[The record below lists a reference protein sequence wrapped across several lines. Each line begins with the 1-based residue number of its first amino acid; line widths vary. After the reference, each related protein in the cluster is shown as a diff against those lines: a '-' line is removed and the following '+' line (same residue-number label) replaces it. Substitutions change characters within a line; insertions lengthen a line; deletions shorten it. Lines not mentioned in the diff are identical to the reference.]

1 MNYKFRYQQPL
12 NNTYLITLPYLSD
25 SSLYF
30 EAIANDPWSCYL
42 DSGIYD
48 DLDEN
53 IDEKSRYDI
62 IVSNPFIKIIAEE
75 NAVFIEENNQK
86 IIFNENAFDVLEK
99 ILARFD
105 VQDTS
110 LPFAGGALGY
120 FSYELTQ
127 SSIKDNKDF
136 VGMPL
141 MMIGIYDWALI
152 VDHKEKTAC
161 IASHLINKDTKDYL
175 TTLTKKLKSVR
186 PDNQIFKINS
196 NIKSLL
202 NYEAYDVIVNKIL
215 SFIKEGDVYQINIS
229 NKYIVSCEGNSWTG
243 YKKLREI
250 NRAPFMAYFHFDDFD
265 ILCGSP
271 ERFIKSNSERVETR
285 PIKGTEPRDTN
296 PVKDKVNAEKLL
308 ASEKDRAENLMI
320 VDLLRNDLS
329 KNCIP
334 GSVNVKALCEL
345 KSYSNV
351 HHLESTI
358 EGRLKPDSSLVKMLK
373 DCFPGGSVTG
383 TPKVRSMEIIS
394 ELEPHKRD
402 IYCGS
407 IGYIGFNHNMDT
419 NIAIRTLVRKNNK
432 LHFYSGGGIV
442 AQSNSKNEF
451 NEIAF
456 KASNIK
462 KWINFF
468 NKD

>member
-1 MNYKFRYQQPL
+1 
-12 NNTYLITLPYLSD
+12 LPYVSD
-25 SSLYF
+25 SSIYF

-42 DSGIYD
+42 DSGIQD

-53 IDEKSRYDI
+53 ISDKSRYDI
-62 IVSNPFIKIIAEE
+62 IVSHPFIKIIADEST
-75 NAVFIEENNQK
+75 VSIEENNLKK
-86 IIFNENAFDVLEK
+86 ITKENPFNVLEG
-99 ILARFD
+99 ILANFNI
-105 VQDTS
+105 QETS
-110 LPFAGGALGY
+110 LPFTGGALGY
-120 FSYELTQ
+120 FSYELSQ
-127 SSIKDNKDF
+127 SSIKNNKDH

-152 VDHKEKTAC
+152 VDHQEKTAC

-175 TTLTKKLKSVR
+175 TTLTKKLKSVK
-186 PDNQIFKINS
+186 PNNQLFKINS

-202 NYEAYDVIVNKIL
+202 NFEAYDLMVNKIL

-271 ERFIKSNSERVETR
+271 ERFIQSHSKRVETR
-285 PIKGTEPRDTN
+285 PIKGTEPRDIN
-296 PVKDKVNAEKLL
+296 PIKDKENAEKLL

-351 HHLESTI
+351 HHLESII
-358 EGRLKPDSSLVKMLK
+358 EGVLKPHSTLTKLLK
-373 DCFPGGSVTG
+373 DCFPGGSITG
-383 TPKVRSMEIIS
+383 TPKKRSMEIIS
-394 ELEPHKRD
+394 DLEPHRRD

-419 NIAIRTLVRKNNK
+419 NIAIRTLVRKDNNI
-432 LHFYSGGGIV
+432 HFYSGGGIV

-451 NEIAF
+451 DEISF
-456 KASNIK
+456 KASNIR
-462 KWINFF
+462 KWITFF
-468 NKD
+468 KAD

>member
-1 MNYKFRYQQPL
+1 M
-12 NNTYLITLPYLSD
+12 PYVSD
-25 SSLYF
+25 SSIYF

-42 DSGIYD
+42 DSGIQD

-53 IDEKSRYDI
+53 ISDKSRYDI
-62 IVSNPFIKIIAEE
+62 IVSHPFIKIIADEST
-75 NAVFIEENNQK
+75 VSIEENNLKK
-86 IIFNENAFDVLEK
+86 ITKENPFNVLEG
-99 ILARFD
+99 ILANFNT
-105 VQDTS
+105 QETS
-110 LPFAGGALGY
+110 LPFTGGALGY
-120 FSYELTQ
+120 FSYELSQ
-127 SSIKDNKDF
+127 SSIKNNKDH

-152 VDHKEKTAC
+152 VDHQEKTAC

-175 TTLTKKLKSVR
+175 TTLTKKLKSVK
-186 PDNQIFKINS
+186 PNNQLFKINS

-202 NYEAYDVIVNKIL
+202 NFEAYDLMVNKIL

-271 ERFIKSNSERVETR
+271 ERFIQSHSKRVETR
-285 PIKGTEPRDTN
+285 PIKGTEPRDIN
-296 PVKDKVNAEKLL
+296 PIKDKENAEKLL

-351 HHLESTI
+351 HHLESII
-358 EGRLKPDSSLVKMLK
+358 EGVLKPHSTLTKLLK
-373 DCFPGGSVTG
+373 DCFPGGSITG
-383 TPKVRSMEIIS
+383 TPKKRSMEIIS
-394 ELEPHKRD
+394 DLEPHRRD

-419 NIAIRTLVRKNNK
+419 NIAIRTLVRKDNNI
-432 LHFYSGGGIV
+432 HFYSGGGIV

-451 NEIAF
+451 DEISF
-456 KASNIK
+456 KASNIR
-462 KWINFF
+462 KWITFF
-468 NKD
+468 KAD

>member
-1 MNYKFRYQQPL
+1 L

-30 EAIANDPWSCYL
+30 EAIAGDPWSCFL

-62 IVSNPFIKIIAEE
+62 IVGNPFIKIIAEE
-75 NAVFIEENNQK
+75 NGVFIEENNQK
-86 IIFNENAFDVLEK
+86 IIINENAFDVLEK
-99 ILARFD
+99 ILSRFN

-120 FSYELTQ
+120 FSYELGQLAT
-127 SSIKDNKDF
+127 KNNKDHID
-136 VGMPL
+136 MPL
-141 MMIGIYDWALI
+141 MMVGIYDWALI
-152 VDHKEKTAC
+152 VDHQEKKAF
-161 IASHLINKDTKDYL
+161 IASHQINKDTKNYL
-175 TTLTKKLKSVR
+175 DEITKKFKDAKR
-186 PDNQIFKINS
+186 KNDPFKINS
-196 NIKSLL
+196 AINSLL
-202 NYEAYDVIVNKIL
+202 DFKSYDLIVEKIL
-215 SFIKEGDVYQINIS
+215 SFIKEGDAYQINIS
-229 NKYIVSCEGNSWTG
+229 NKYIASCDGNSWTG
-243 YKKLREI
+243 YKKFRQI
-250 NRAPFMAYFHFDDFD
+250 NRTPFMAFFHFDKFD

-271 ERFIKSNSERVETR
+271 ERFIQSKNGLVETR
-285 PIKGTEPRDTN
+285 PIKGTQPRDN
-296 PVKDKVNAEKLL
+296 DPKKDQENAKKLIN
-308 ASEKDRAENLMI
+308 SEKDRAENLMI

-351 HHLESTI
+351 HHLESAI
-358 EGRLKPDSSLVKMLK
+358 EGRLKPNSSLVKILK

-407 IGYIGFNHNMDT
+407 IGYIGFNRNMDT

-462 KWINFF
+462 KWIDYFSEE
-468 NKD
+468 

>member
-1 MNYKFRYQQPL
+1 M
-12 NNTYLITLPYLSD
+12 PYVSD
-25 SSLYF
+25 SSIYF

-42 DSGIYD
+42 DSGIQD

-53 IDEKSRYDI
+53 ISDKSRYDI
-62 IVSNPFIKIIAEE
+62 IVSHPFIKIIADEST
-75 NAVFIEENNQK
+75 VSIEENNLKK
-86 IIFNENAFDVLEK
+86 ITKQNPFNVLEG
-99 ILARFD
+99 ILANFNI
-105 VQDTS
+105 QETS

-120 FSYELTQ
+120 FSYELSQ
-127 SSIKDNKDF
+127 SSIKKNKDH

-152 VDHKEKTAC
+152 VDHQEKTAC

-175 TTLTKKLKSVR
+175 TTLTKKLKSVK
-186 PDNQIFKINS
+186 PNNQLFKINS

-202 NYEAYDVIVNKIL
+202 NFEAYDLMVNKIL

-271 ERFIKSNSERVETR
+271 ERFIQSHSKRVETR
-285 PIKGTEPRDTN
+285 PIKGTEPRDINTI
-296 PVKDKVNAEKLL
+296 KDKENAEKLL

-351 HHLESTI
+351 HHLESII
-358 EGRLKPDSSLVKMLK
+358 EGVLKPHSTLTKLLK
-373 DCFPGGSVTG
+373 DCFPGGSITG
-383 TPKVRSMEIIS
+383 TPKKRSMEIIS
-394 ELEPHKRD
+394 DLEPHRRD

-419 NIAIRTLVRKNNK
+419 NIAIRTLVRKDNNI
-432 LHFYSGGGIV
+432 HFYSGGGIV

-451 NEIAF
+451 DEISF
-456 KASNIK
+456 KASNIR
-462 KWINFF
+462 KWITFF
-468 NKD
+468 KAD

>member
-1 MNYKFRYQQPL
+1 M
-12 NNTYLITLPYLSD
+12 PYVSD
-25 SSLYF
+25 SSIYF

-42 DSGIYD
+42 DSGIQD

-53 IDEKSRYDI
+53 ISDKSRYDI
-62 IVSNPFIKIIAEE
+62 IVSHPFIKIIADEST
-75 NAVFIEENNQK
+75 VSIEENNLKK
-86 IIFNENAFDVLEK
+86 ITKENPFNVLEG
-99 ILARFD
+99 ILANFNI
-105 VQDTS
+105 QKTS
-110 LPFAGGALGY
+110 LPFTGGALGY
-120 FSYELTQ
+120 FSYELSQ
-127 SSIKDNKDF
+127 SSIKNNKDH

-152 VDHKEKTAC
+152 VDHQEKTAC

-175 TTLTKKLKSVR
+175 TTLTKKLKSVK
-186 PDNQIFKINS
+186 PDNQLFKINS

-202 NYEAYDVIVNKIL
+202 NFEAYDLMVNKIL

-229 NKYIVSCEGNSWTG
+229 NKYIVSCEGNSWIG

-271 ERFIKSNSERVETR
+271 ERFIQSHSKRVETR
-285 PIKGTEPRDTN
+285 PIKGTEPRDIN
-296 PVKDKVNAEKLL
+296 PIKDKENAEKLL

-351 HHLESTI
+351 HHLESII
-358 EGRLKPDSSLVKMLK
+358 EGVLKPHSTLTKLLK
-373 DCFPGGSVTG
+373 DCFPGGSITG
-383 TPKVRSMEIIS
+383 TPKKRSMEIIS
-394 ELEPHKRD
+394 DLEPHRRD

-419 NIAIRTLVRKNNK
+419 NIAIRTLVRKDNNI
-432 LHFYSGGGIV
+432 HFYSGGGIV

-451 NEIAF
+451 DEISF
-456 KASNIK
+456 KASNIR
-462 KWINFF
+462 KWITFF
-468 NKD
+468 KAD

>member
-1 MNYKFRYQQPL
+1 
-12 NNTYLITLPYLSD
+12 LPYVSD
-25 SSLYF
+25 SSIYF

-42 DSGIYD
+42 DSGIQD

-53 IDEKSRYDI
+53 ISDKSRYDI
-62 IVSNPFIKIIAEE
+62 IVSHPFIKIIADEST
-75 NAVFIEENNQK
+75 VSIEEKNLKK
-86 IIFNENAFDVLEK
+86 ITKQNPFNVLEG
-99 ILARFD
+99 ILANFNI
-105 VQDTS
+105 QETS

-120 FSYELTQ
+120 FSYELSQ
-127 SSIKDNKDF
+127 SSIKKNKDH

-152 VDHKEKTAC
+152 VDHQEKTAC

-175 TTLTKKLKSVR
+175 TTLTKKLKSVK
-186 PDNQIFKINS
+186 PNNQLFKINS

-202 NYEAYDVIVNKIL
+202 NFEAYDLMVNKIL

-271 ERFIKSNSERVETR
+271 ERFIQSHSKRVETR
-285 PIKGTEPRDTN
+285 PIKGTEPRDINTI
-296 PVKDKVNAEKLL
+296 KDKENAEKLL

-351 HHLESTI
+351 HHLESII
-358 EGRLKPDSSLVKMLK
+358 EGVLKPHSTLTKLLK
-373 DCFPGGSVTG
+373 DCFPGGSITG
-383 TPKVRSMEIIS
+383 TPKKRSMEIIS
-394 ELEPHKRD
+394 DLEPHRRD

-419 NIAIRTLVRKNNK
+419 NIAIRTLVRKDNNI
-432 LHFYSGGGIV
+432 HFYSGGGIV

-451 NEIAF
+451 DEISF
-456 KASNIK
+456 KASNIR
-462 KWINFF
+462 KWITFF
-468 NKD
+468 KAD

>member
-1 MNYKFRYQQPL
+1 M
-12 NNTYLITLPYLSD
+12 NNTYLISLPYVSD
-25 SSLYF
+25 SSIYF

-42 DSGIYD
+42 DSGIQN

-53 IDEKSRYDI
+53 ISDKSRYDI
-62 IVSNPFIKIIAEE
+62 IVSHPFIKIIADESS
-75 NAVFIEENNQK
+75 VSIEENNLK
-86 IIFNENAFDVLEK
+86 KFTKENPFNVLEG
-99 ILARFD
+99 ILANFET
-105 VQDTS
+105 QETS
-110 LPFAGGALGY
+110 LPFTGGALGY
-120 FSYELTQ
+120 FSYELSQ
-127 SSIKDNKDF
+127 SLINKNKDH

-152 VDHKEKTAC
+152 VDHQEKTAC
-161 IASHLINKDTKDYL
+161 IASHLLNTDTKDYL
-175 TTLTKKLKSVR
+175 TKLTEKLKNQK
-186 PDNQIFKINS
+186 PDNQSFKINS
-196 NIKSLL
+196 DVKSLL
-202 NYEAYDVIVNKIL
+202 NFEAYDHIVNKIL

-229 NKYIVSCEGNSWTG
+229 NKYIVSCEGDSWTG

-271 ERFIKSNSERVETR
+271 ERFIQSHNSYVETR
-285 PIKGTEPRDTN
+285 PIKGTEPRDIN
-296 PVKDKVNAEKLL
+296 PINDKKNAEKLL

-351 HHLESTI
+351 HHLESII
-358 EGRLKPDSSLVKMLK
+358 EGVLKPQSTLVKVLK
-373 DCFPGGSVTG
+373 DCFPGGSITG
-383 TPKVRSMEIIS
+383 TPKKRSMEIIS
-394 ELEPHKRD
+394 DLEPHRRD

-419 NIAIRTLVRKNNK
+419 NIAIRTLVRKDNNI
-432 LHFYSGGGIV
+432 HFYSGGGIV

-451 NEIAF
+451 DEISF
-456 KASNIK
+456 KASNIR
-462 KWINFF
+462 KWIDFF
-468 NKD
+468 NTD

>member
-1 MNYKFRYQQPL
+1 M
-12 NNTYLITLPYLSD
+12 NNTHLISLPYVSD
-25 SSLYF
+25 SSIYF

-42 DSGIYD
+42 DSGIQD

-53 IDEKSRYDI
+53 ISDKSRYDI
-62 IVSNPFIKIIAEE
+62 IVSHPFIKIIADEST
-75 NAVFIEENNQK
+75 VSIEENNLKK
-86 IIFNENAFDVLEK
+86 ITKENPFNVLEG
-99 ILARFD
+99 ILANFD
-105 VQDTS
+105 IQETS
-110 LPFAGGALGY
+110 LPFTGGALGY
-120 FSYELTQ
+120 FSYELSQ
-127 SSIKDNKDF
+127 SSIKNNKDH

-152 VDHKEKTAC
+152 VDHQEKTAC
-161 IASHLINKDTKDYL
+161 IASHLINQDTKDYL
-175 TTLTKKLKSVR
+175 ATLTKKLKSVK
-186 PDNQIFKINS
+186 PNNQLFKINS

-202 NYEAYDVIVNKIL
+202 NFEAYDLMVNKIL

-271 ERFIKSNSERVETR
+271 ERFIQSHSKRVETR
-285 PIKGTEPRDTN
+285 PIKGTEPRDIN
-296 PVKDKVNAEKLL
+296 PIKDKENAEKLL

-329 KNCIP
+329 KNCIT

-351 HHLESTI
+351 HHLESII
-358 EGRLKPDSSLVKMLK
+358 EGVLKPHSTLTKLLK
-373 DCFPGGSVTG
+373 DCFPGGSITG
-383 TPKVRSMEIIS
+383 TPKKRSMEIIS
-394 ELEPHKRD
+394 DLEPHRRD

-419 NIAIRTLVRKNNK
+419 NIAIRTLVRKDNNI
-432 LHFYSGGGIV
+432 HFYSGGGIV

-451 NEIAF
+451 DEISF
-456 KASNIK
+456 KASNIR

-468 NKD
+468 KVD

>member
-1 MNYKFRYQQPL
+1 M
-12 NNTYLITLPYLSD
+12 NNTHLISLPYVSD
-25 SSLYF
+25 SSIYF

-42 DSGIYD
+42 DSGIQD

-53 IDEKSRYDI
+53 ISDKSRYDI
-62 IVSNPFIKIIAEE
+62 IVSHPFIKIIADEST
-75 NAVFIEENNQK
+75 VSIEENNLKK
-86 IIFNENAFDVLEK
+86 ITKENPFNVLEG
-99 ILARFD
+99 ILANFD
-105 VQDTS
+105 IQETS
-110 LPFAGGALGY
+110 LPFTGGALGY
-120 FSYELTQ
+120 FSYELSQ
-127 SSIKDNKDF
+127 SSIKNNKDH

-152 VDHKEKTAC
+152 VDHQEKTAC

-175 TTLTKKLKSVR
+175 TTLTKKLKSVK
-186 PDNQIFKINS
+186 PNNQLFKINS

-202 NYEAYDVIVNKIL
+202 NFEAYDLMVNKIL

-271 ERFIKSNSERVETR
+271 ERFIQSHSKRVETR
-285 PIKGTEPRDTN
+285 PIKGTEPRDIN
-296 PVKDKVNAEKLL
+296 PIKDKENAEKLL
-308 ASEKDRAENLMI
+308 ASEKDLAENLMI

-351 HHLESTI
+351 HHLESII
-358 EGRLKPDSSLVKMLK
+358 EGVLKPHSTLTKLLK
-373 DCFPGGSVTG
+373 DCFPGGSITG
-383 TPKVRSMEIIS
+383 TPKKRSMEIIS
-394 ELEPHKRD
+394 DLEPHRRD

-419 NIAIRTLVRKNNK
+419 NIAIRTLVRKDNNI
-432 LHFYSGGGIV
+432 HFYSGGGIV

-451 NEIAF
+451 DEISF
-456 KASNIK
+456 KASNIRK
-462 KWINFF
+462 CINFF
-468 NKD
+468 KVD

>member
-1 MNYKFRYQQPL
+1 M
-12 NNTYLITLPYLSD
+12 NNTHLISLPYVSD
-25 SSLYF
+25 SSIYF

-42 DSGIYD
+42 DSGIQD

-53 IDEKSRYDI
+53 ISDKSRYDI
-62 IVSNPFIKIIAEE
+62 IVSHPFIKIIADEST
-75 NAVFIEENNQK
+75 VSIEENNLKK
-86 IIFNENAFDVLEK
+86 ITKENPFNVLEG
-99 ILARFD
+99 ILANFNIEE
-105 VQDTS
+105 TS
-110 LPFAGGALGY
+110 LPFTGGALGY
-120 FSYELTQ
+120 FSYELSQ
-127 SSIKDNKDF
+127 SSIKNNKDH

-152 VDHKEKTAC
+152 VDHQEKTAC

-175 TTLTKKLKSVR
+175 TTLTKKLKSVK
-186 PDNQIFKINS
+186 PNNQSFKINS

-202 NYEAYDVIVNKIL
+202 NFEAYDLMVNKIL

-271 ERFIKSNSERVETR
+271 ERFIQSHSKRVETR
-285 PIKGTEPRDTN
+285 PIKGTEPRDIN
-296 PVKDKVNAEKLL
+296 PIKDKENAEKLL

-351 HHLESTI
+351 HHLESII
-358 EGRLKPDSSLVKMLK
+358 EGVLKAHSTLTKLLK
-373 DCFPGGSVTG
+373 DCFPGGSITG
-383 TPKVRSMEIIS
+383 TPKKRSMEIIS
-394 ELEPHKRD
+394 DLEPHRRD

-419 NIAIRTLVRKNNK
+419 NIAIRTLVRKDNNI
-432 LHFYSGGGIV
+432 HFYSGGGIV

-451 NEIAF
+451 DEISF
-456 KASNIK
+456 KASNIR
-462 KWINFF
+462 KWITFF
-468 NKD
+468 KAD

>member
-1 MNYKFRYQQPL
+1 M
-12 NNTYLITLPYLSD
+12 NNTYLISLPYVSD
-25 SSLYF
+25 SSIYF

-42 DSGIYD
+42 DSGIQN

-53 IDEKSRYDI
+53 ISDKSRYDI
-62 IVSNPFIKIIAEE
+62 IVSHPFIKIIADESS
-75 NAVFIEENNQK
+75 VSIEENNLK
-86 IIFNENAFDVLEK
+86 KFTKENPFNVLEG
-99 ILARFD
+99 ILANFET
-105 VQDTS
+105 QETS
-110 LPFAGGALGY
+110 LPFTGGALGY
-120 FSYELTQ
+120 FSYELSQ
-127 SSIKDNKDF
+127 SLINKNKDH

-152 VDHKEKTAC
+152 VDHQEKTAC
-161 IASHLINKDTKDYL
+161 IASHLLNTDTKDYL
-175 TTLTKKLKSVR
+175 TKLTEKLKNQK
-186 PDNQIFKINS
+186 PDNQSFKINS
-196 NIKSLL
+196 DVKSLL
-202 NYEAYDVIVNKIL
+202 NFEAYDHIVNKIL

-229 NKYIVSCEGNSWTG
+229 NKYIVSCEGDSWTG

-271 ERFIKSNSERVETR
+271 ERFIQSHNSYVETR
-285 PIKGTEPRDTN
+285 PIKGTEPRDIN
-296 PVKDKVNAEKLL
+296 PINDKKNAEKLL

-351 HHLESTI
+351 HHLESII
-358 EGRLKPDSSLVKMLK
+358 EGVLKPQSTLVKVLK
-373 DCFPGGSVTG
+373 DCFPGGSITG
-383 TPKVRSMEIIS
+383 TPKKRSMEIIS
-394 ELEPHKRD
+394 DLEPHRRD

-419 NIAIRTLVRKNNK
+419 NIAIRTLVRKDNNI
-432 LHFYSGGGIV
+432 HFYSGGGIV

-451 NEIAF
+451 DEISF
-456 KASNIK
+456 KSSNIR
-462 KWINFF
+462 KWIDFF
-468 NKD
+468 NTD

>member
-1 MNYKFRYQQPL
+1 M
-12 NNTYLITLPYLSD
+12 PYVSD
-25 SSLYF
+25 SSIYF

-42 DSGIYD
+42 DSGIQD

-53 IDEKSRYDI
+53 ISDKSRYDI
-62 IVSNPFIKIIAEE
+62 IVSHPFIKIIADEST
-75 NAVFIEENNQK
+75 VSIEEKNLKK
-86 IIFNENAFDVLEK
+86 ITKQNPFNVLEG
-99 ILARFD
+99 ILANFNI
-105 VQDTS
+105 QETS

-120 FSYELTQ
+120 FSYELSQ
-127 SSIKDNKDF
+127 SSIKKNKDH

-152 VDHKEKTAC
+152 VDHQEKTAC

-175 TTLTKKLKSVR
+175 TTLTKKLKSVK
-186 PDNQIFKINS
+186 PNNQLFKINS

-202 NYEAYDVIVNKIL
+202 NFEAYDLMVNKIL

-271 ERFIKSNSERVETR
+271 ERFIQSHSKRVETR
-285 PIKGTEPRDTN
+285 PIKGTEPRDINTI
-296 PVKDKVNAEKLL
+296 KDKENAEKLL

-351 HHLESTI
+351 HHLESII
-358 EGRLKPDSSLVKMLK
+358 EGVLKPHSTLTKLLK
-373 DCFPGGSVTG
+373 DCFPGGSITG
-383 TPKVRSMEIIS
+383 TPKKRSMEIIS
-394 ELEPHKRD
+394 DLEPHRRD

-419 NIAIRTLVRKNNK
+419 NIAIRTLVRKDNNI
-432 LHFYSGGGIV
+432 HFYSGGGIV

-451 NEIAF
+451 DEISF
-456 KASNIK
+456 KASNIR
-462 KWINFF
+462 KWITFF
-468 NKD
+468 KAD

>member
-1 MNYKFRYQQPL
+1 M
-12 NNTYLITLPYLSD
+12 NNTYLISLPYVSD
-25 SSLYF
+25 SSIYF

-42 DSGIYD
+42 DSGIQN

-53 IDEKSRYDI
+53 ISDKSRYDI
-62 IVSNPFIKIIAEE
+62 IVSHPFIKIIADESS
-75 NAVFIEENNQK
+75 VSIEENNLK
-86 IIFNENAFDVLEK
+86 KFTKENPFNVLEG
-99 ILARFD
+99 ILANFET
-105 VQDTS
+105 QETS
-110 LPFAGGALGY
+110 LPFTGGALGY
-120 FSYELTQ
+120 FSYELSQ
-127 SSIKDNKDF
+127 SLINKNKDH

-152 VDHKEKTAC
+152 VDHQEKTAC
-161 IASHLINKDTKDYL
+161 IASHLLNKDTKDYL
-175 TTLTKKLKSVR
+175 TKLTEKLKNQK
-186 PDNQIFKINS
+186 PDNQSFKINS
-196 NIKSLL
+196 DVKSLL
-202 NYEAYDVIVNKIL
+202 NFEAYDHIVNKIL

-229 NKYIVSCEGNSWTG
+229 NKYIVSCEGDSWTG

-271 ERFIKSNSERVETR
+271 ERFIQSHNNYVETR
-285 PIKGTEPRDTN
+285 PIKGTEPRDIN
-296 PVKDKVNAEKLL
+296 PINDKKNAEKLL

-351 HHLESTI
+351 HHLESII
-358 EGRLKPDSSLVKMLK
+358 EGVLKPHSTLAKVLK
-373 DCFPGGSVTG
+373 DCFPGGSITG
-383 TPKVRSMEIIS
+383 TPKKRSMEIIS
-394 ELEPHKRD
+394 DLEPHRRD

-419 NIAIRTLVRKNNK
+419 NIAIRTLVRKDNNI
-432 LHFYSGGGIV
+432 HFYSGGGIV

-451 NEIAF
+451 DEISF
-456 KASNIK
+456 KASNIR
-462 KWINFF
+462 KWIDYF
-468 NKD
+468 NTD

>member
-1 MNYKFRYQQPL
+1 M
-12 NNTYLITLPYLSD
+12 PYVSD
-25 SSLYF
+25 SSIYF

-42 DSGIYD
+42 DSGIQD

-53 IDEKSRYDI
+53 ISDKSRYDI
-62 IVSNPFIKIIAEE
+62 IVSHPFIKIIADEST
-75 NAVFIEENNQK
+75 VSIEENNLKK
-86 IIFNENAFDVLEK
+86 ITKENPFNVLEG
-99 ILARFD
+99 ILANFNI
-105 VQDTS
+105 QETS

-120 FSYELTQ
+120 FSYELSQ
-127 SSIKDNKDF
+127 SSIKKNKDH

-152 VDHKEKTAC
+152 VDHQEKTAC

-175 TTLTKKLKSVR
+175 TTLTKKLKSVK
-186 PDNQIFKINS
+186 PNNQLFKINS

-202 NYEAYDVIVNKIL
+202 NFEAYDLMVNKIL

-271 ERFIKSNSERVETR
+271 ERFIQSHSKRVETR
-285 PIKGTEPRDTN
+285 PIKGTEPRDIN
-296 PVKDKVNAEKLL
+296 PIKDKENAEKLL

-351 HHLESTI
+351 HHLESII
-358 EGRLKPDSSLVKMLK
+358 EGVLKPHSTLTKLLK
-373 DCFPGGSVTG
+373 DCFPGGSITG
-383 TPKVRSMEIIS
+383 TPKKRSMEIIS
-394 ELEPHKRD
+394 NLEPHRRD

-419 NIAIRTLVRKNNK
+419 NIAIRTLVRKDNNI
-432 LHFYSGGGIV
+432 HFYSGGGIV

-451 NEIAF
+451 DEISF
-456 KASNIK
+456 KASNIR
-462 KWINFF
+462 KWITFF
-468 NKD
+468 KAD

>member
-1 MNYKFRYQQPL
+1 M
-12 NNTYLITLPYLSD
+12 NNTHLISLPYVSD
-25 SSLYF
+25 SSIYF

-42 DSGIYD
+42 DSGIQD

-53 IDEKSRYDI
+53 ISDKSRYDI
-62 IVSNPFIKIIAEE
+62 IVSHPFIKIIADEST
-75 NAVFIEENNQK
+75 VSIEENNLKK
-86 IIFNENAFDVLEK
+86 ITKENPFNVLEG
-99 ILARFD
+99 ILANFNI
-105 VQDTS
+105 QETS

-120 FSYELTQ
+120 FSYELSQ
-127 SSIKDNKDF
+127 SSIKKNKDH

-152 VDHKEKTAC
+152 VDHQEKTAC

-175 TTLTKKLKSVR
+175 TTLTKKLKSVK
-186 PDNQIFKINS
+186 PNNQLFKINS

-202 NYEAYDVIVNKIL
+202 NFEAYDLMVNKIL

-271 ERFIKSNSERVETR
+271 ERFIQSHSKRVETR
-285 PIKGTEPRDTN
+285 PIKGTEPRDINTI
-296 PVKDKVNAEKLL
+296 KDKENAEKLL

-351 HHLESTI
+351 HHLESII
-358 EGRLKPDSSLVKMLK
+358 EGVLKPHSTLTKLLK
-373 DCFPGGSVTG
+373 DCFPGGSITG
-383 TPKVRSMEIIS
+383 TPKKRSMEIIS
-394 ELEPHKRD
+394 DLEPHRRD

-419 NIAIRTLVRKNNK
+419 NIAIRTLVRKDNNI
-432 LHFYSGGGIV
+432 HFYSGGGIV

-451 NEIAF
+451 DEISF
-456 KASNIK
+456 KASNIR
-462 KWINFF
+462 KWITFF
-468 NKD
+468 KAD

>member
-1 MNYKFRYQQPL
+1 
-12 NNTYLITLPYLSD
+12 LPYVSD
-25 SSLYF
+25 SSIYF

-42 DSGIYD
+42 DSGIQD

-53 IDEKSRYDI
+53 ISDKSRYDI
-62 IVSNPFIKIIAEE
+62 MVSHPFIKIIADEST
-75 NAVFIEENNQK
+75 VSIEENNLKK
-86 IIFNENAFDVLEK
+86 ITKENPFNVLEG
-99 ILARFD
+99 ILANFNI
-105 VQDTS
+105 QETS
-110 LPFAGGALGY
+110 LPFTGGALGY
-120 FSYELTQ
+120 FSYELSQ
-127 SSIKDNKDF
+127 SSIKNNKDH

-152 VDHKEKTAC
+152 VDHQEKTAC

-175 TTLTKKLKSVR
+175 TTLTKKLKSVKHN
-186 PDNQIFKINS
+186 NQLFKINS

-202 NYEAYDVIVNKIL
+202 NFEAYDLMVNKIL

-271 ERFIKSNSERVETR
+271 ERFIQSQSKRVETR
-285 PIKGTEPRDTN
+285 PIKGTEPRDIN
-296 PVKDKVNAEKLL
+296 PIKDKENAEKLL

-351 HHLESTI
+351 HHLESII
-358 EGRLKPDSSLVKMLK
+358 EGVLKPHSTLTKLLK
-373 DCFPGGSVTG
+373 DCFPGGSITG
-383 TPKVRSMEIIS
+383 TPKKRSMEIIS
-394 ELEPHKRD
+394 DLEPHRRD

-419 NIAIRTLVRKNNK
+419 NIAIRTLVRKDNNI
-432 LHFYSGGGIV
+432 HFYSGGGIV

-451 NEIAF
+451 DEISF
-456 KASNIK
+456 KASNIR
-462 KWINFF
+462 KWITFF
-468 NKD
+468 KAD

>member
-1 MNYKFRYQQPL
+1 M
-12 NNTYLITLPYLSD
+12 PYVSD
-25 SSLYF
+25 SSIYF

-42 DSGIYD
+42 DSGIQD

-53 IDEKSRYDI
+53 ISDKSRYDI
-62 IVSNPFIKIIAEE
+62 MVSHPFIKIIADEST
-75 NAVFIEENNQK
+75 VSIEENNLKK
-86 IIFNENAFDVLEK
+86 ITKENPFNVLEG
-99 ILARFD
+99 ILANFNI
-105 VQDTS
+105 QETS
-110 LPFAGGALGY
+110 LPFTGGALGY
-120 FSYELTQ
+120 FSYELSQ
-127 SSIKDNKDF
+127 SSIKNNKDH

-152 VDHKEKTAC
+152 VDHQEKTAC

-175 TTLTKKLKSVR
+175 TTLTKKLKSVKHN
-186 PDNQIFKINS
+186 NQLFKINS

-202 NYEAYDVIVNKIL
+202 NFEAYDLMVNKIL

-271 ERFIKSNSERVETR
+271 ERFIQSQSKRVETR
-285 PIKGTEPRDTN
+285 PIKGTEPRDIN
-296 PVKDKVNAEKLL
+296 PIKDKENAEKLL

-351 HHLESTI
+351 HHLESII
-358 EGRLKPDSSLVKMLK
+358 EGVLKPHSTLTKLLK
-373 DCFPGGSVTG
+373 DCFPGGSITG
-383 TPKVRSMEIIS
+383 TPKKRSMEIIS
-394 ELEPHKRD
+394 DLEPHRRD

-419 NIAIRTLVRKNNK
+419 NIAIRTLVRKDNNI
-432 LHFYSGGGIV
+432 HFYSGGGIV

-451 NEIAF
+451 DEISF
-456 KASNIK
+456 KASNIR
-462 KWINFF
+462 KWITFF
-468 NKD
+468 KAD

>member
-1 MNYKFRYQQPL
+1 
-12 NNTYLITLPYLSD
+12 LPYVSD
-25 SSLYF
+25 SSIYF

-42 DSGIYD
+42 DSGIQD

-53 IDEKSRYDI
+53 ISDKSRYDI
-62 IVSNPFIKIIAEE
+62 IVSHPFIKIIADEST
-75 NAVFIEENNQK
+75 VSIEENNLKK
-86 IIFNENAFDVLEK
+86 ITKENPFNVLEG
-99 ILARFD
+99 ILANFNI
-105 VQDTS
+105 QETS

-120 FSYELTQ
+120 FSYELSQ
-127 SSIKDNKDF
+127 SSIKKNKDH

-152 VDHKEKTAC
+152 VDHQEKTAC

-175 TTLTKKLKSVR
+175 TTLTKKLKSVK
-186 PDNQIFKINS
+186 PNNQLFKINS

-202 NYEAYDVIVNKIL
+202 NFEAYDLMVNKIL

-271 ERFIKSNSERVETR
+271 ERFIQSHSKRVETR
-285 PIKGTEPRDTN
+285 PIKGTEPRDIN
-296 PVKDKVNAEKLL
+296 PIKDKENAEKLL

-351 HHLESTI
+351 HHLESII
-358 EGRLKPDSSLVKMLK
+358 EGVLKPHSTLTKLLK
-373 DCFPGGSVTG
+373 DCFPGGSITG
-383 TPKVRSMEIIS
+383 TPKKRSMEIIS
-394 ELEPHKRD
+394 NLEPHRRD

-419 NIAIRTLVRKNNK
+419 NIAIRTLVRKDNNI
-432 LHFYSGGGIV
+432 HFYSGGGIV

-451 NEIAF
+451 DEISF
-456 KASNIK
+456 KASNIR
-462 KWINFF
+462 KWITFF
-468 NKD
+468 KAD

>member
-1 MNYKFRYQQPL
+1 M
-12 NNTYLITLPYLSD
+12 PYVSD
-25 SSLYF
+25 SSIYF

-42 DSGIYD
+42 DSGIQD

-53 IDEKSRYDI
+53 ISDKSRYDI
-62 IVSNPFIKIIAEE
+62 IVSHPFIKIIADEST
-75 NAVFIEENNQK
+75 VSIEENNLKK
-86 IIFNENAFDVLEK
+86 ITKENPFNVLEG
-99 ILARFD
+99 ILANFNIEE
-105 VQDTS
+105 TS
-110 LPFAGGALGY
+110 LPFTGGALGY
-120 FSYELTQ
+120 FSYELSQ
-127 SSIKDNKDF
+127 SSIKNNKDH

-152 VDHKEKTAC
+152 VDHQEKTAC

-175 TTLTKKLKSVR
+175 TTLTKKLKSVK
-186 PDNQIFKINS
+186 PNNQLFKINS

-202 NYEAYDVIVNKIL
+202 NFEAYDLMVNKIL

-271 ERFIKSNSERVETR
+271 ERFIQSHSKRVETR
-285 PIKGTEPRDTN
+285 PIKGTEPRDIN
-296 PVKDKVNAEKLL
+296 PIKDKENAEKLL

-351 HHLESTI
+351 HHLESII
-358 EGRLKPDSSLVKMLK
+358 EGVLKPHSTLTKLLK
-373 DCFPGGSVTG
+373 DCFPGGSITG
-383 TPKVRSMEIIS
+383 TPKKRSMEIIS
-394 ELEPHKRD
+394 DLEPHRRD

-419 NIAIRTLVRKNNK
+419 NIAIRTLVRKDNNI
-432 LHFYSGGGIV
+432 HFYSGGGIV

-451 NEIAF
+451 DEISF
-456 KASNIK
+456 KASNIR
-462 KWINFF
+462 KWITFF
-468 NKD
+468 KAD

>member
-1 MNYKFRYQQPL
+1 M
-12 NNTYLITLPYLSD
+12 NNTHLISLPYVSD
-25 SSLYF
+25 SSIYF

-42 DSGIYD
+42 DSGIQD

-53 IDEKSRYDI
+53 ISDKSRYDI
-62 IVSNPFIKIIAEE
+62 IVSHPFIKIIADEST
-75 NAVFIEENNQK
+75 VSIEENNLKK
-86 IIFNENAFDVLEK
+86 ITKENPFNVLEG
-99 ILARFD
+99 ILANFNI
-105 VQDTS
+105 QETS
-110 LPFAGGALGY
+110 LPFTGGALGY
-120 FSYELTQ
+120 FSYELSQ
-127 SSIKDNKDF
+127 SSIKNNKDH

-152 VDHKEKTAC
+152 VDHQEKTAC

-175 TTLTKKLKSVR
+175 TTLTKKLKSVK
-186 PDNQIFKINS
+186 PNNQLFKINS

-202 NYEAYDVIVNKIL
+202 NFEAYDLMVNKIL

-271 ERFIKSNSERVETR
+271 ERFIQSHSKRVETR
-285 PIKGTEPRDTN
+285 PIKGTEPRDIN
-296 PVKDKVNAEKLL
+296 PIKDKENAEKLL

-351 HHLESTI
+351 HHLESII
-358 EGRLKPDSSLVKMLK
+358 EGVLKPHSTLTKLLK
-373 DCFPGGSVTG
+373 DCFPGGSITG
-383 TPKVRSMEIIS
+383 TPKKRSMEIIS
-394 ELEPHKRD
+394 DLEPHRRD

-419 NIAIRTLVRKNNK
+419 NIAIRTLVRKDNNI
-432 LHFYSGGGIV
+432 HFYSGGGIV

-451 NEIAF
+451 DEISF
-456 KASNIK
+456 KASNIR
-462 KWINFF
+462 KWITFF
-468 NKD
+468 KAD

>member
-1 MNYKFRYQQPL
+1 M
-12 NNTYLITLPYLSD
+12 PYVSD
-25 SSLYF
+25 SSIYF

-42 DSGIYD
+42 DSGIQD

-53 IDEKSRYDI
+53 ISDKSRYDI
-62 IVSNPFIKIIAEE
+62 IVSHPFIKIIADEST
-75 NAVFIEENNQK
+75 VSIEENNLKK
-86 IIFNENAFDVLEK
+86 ITKQNPFNVLEG
-99 ILARFD
+99 ILANFNI
-105 VQDTS
+105 QETS

-120 FSYELTQ
+120 FSYELSQ
-127 SSIKDNKDF
+127 SSIKKNKDHI
-136 VGMPL
+136 GMPL

-152 VDHKEKTAC
+152 VDHQEKTAC

-175 TTLTKKLKSVR
+175 TTLTKKLKSVK
-186 PDNQIFKINS
+186 PNNQLFKINS

-202 NYEAYDVIVNKIL
+202 NFEAYDLMVNKIL

-271 ERFIKSNSERVETR
+271 ERFIQSHSKRVETR
-285 PIKGTEPRDTN
+285 PIKGTEPRDIN
-296 PVKDKVNAEKLL
+296 PIKDKENAEKLL

-351 HHLESTI
+351 HHLESII
-358 EGRLKPDSSLVKMLK
+358 EGVLKPHSTLTKLLK
-373 DCFPGGSVTG
+373 DCFPGGSITG
-383 TPKVRSMEIIS
+383 TPKKRSMEIIS
-394 ELEPHKRD
+394 DLEPHRRD

-419 NIAIRTLVRKNNK
+419 NIAIRTLVRKDNNI
-432 LHFYSGGGIV
+432 HFYSGGGIV

-451 NEIAF
+451 DEISF
-456 KASNIK
+456 KASNIR
-462 KWINFF
+462 KWITFF
-468 NKD
+468 KAD